1 MTTMMMTMVILM
13 FFHHIERAKFRLVL
27 RNVTDYK
34 RHTSSALDKTLYIT
48 LRKSLGL

>member
-1 MTTMMMTMVILM
+1 MVIFM

-34 RHTSSALDKTLYIT
+34 WETDVQRQVRVVNTSYSKFCIVS
-48 LRKSLGL
+48 K